1 VKNIPTYK
9 TERLII
15 RPTTTADAAFVYEV
29 MNSKGWLEF
38 IGDRGIKTIED
49 AKNYILEKM
58 RPQQERLGY
67 SNNTVIR
74 KSDGVKMG
82 SCGLYD
88 REGLEGVDIGFSFL
102 PEYGKQGYALESAL
116 KVKELALTEFGL
128 TQINAITTVANIN
141 SQKLLKKLGLRF
153 VKMIRLPND
162 EEELMFYQL
171 VTEINAINKAFEKEE
186 RRL

>member
-1 VKNIPTYK
+1 MRISTAPTYE

-15 RPTTTADAAFVYEV
+15 RPTNIEDAPFVYEV
-29 MNSKGWLEF
+29 MNTKGWLEF

-58 RPQQERLGY
+58 RPQQERLGF

-74 KSDGVKMG
+74 KSDGVKIG

-88 REGLEGVDIGFSFL
+88 REGLEGVDIGFAFL
-102 PEYGKQGYALESAL
+102 PQYGGKGYAFESAS
-116 KVKELALTEFGL
+116 KVKALALTKFGL
-128 TQINAITTVANIN
+128 TQINAITTPANIK
-141 SQKLLKKLGLRF
+141 SQKLLEKLDLKF

-162 EEELMFYQL
+162 EAELMFYQL
-171 VTEINAINKAFEKEE
+171 VK
-186 RRL
+186 

>member
-1 VKNIPTYK
+1 MKKDPTYE

-15 RPTTTADAAFVYEV
+15 RPTTTEDAAFIYEL
-29 MNSKGWLEF
+29 MNSEGWLKY
-38 IGDRGIKTIED
+38 IGDRGIKSVEH

-74 KSDGVKMG
+74 KLDGAKMG

-102 PEYGKQGYALESAL
+102 PQFGKKGYAFEAAT
-116 KVKELALTEFGL
+116 KIKTLALNEFGL
-128 TQINAITTVANIN
+128 PQINAITTPANIN
-141 SQKLLKKLGLRF
+141 SQKLLEKLGLQY

-162 EEELMFYQL
+162 PEEWMFYQL
-171 VTEINAINKAFEKEE
+171 FRE
-186 RRL
+186 

>member
-1 VKNIPTYK
+1 MKISTDPIYE
-9 TERLII
+9 TERLIF
-15 RPTTTADAAFVYEV
+15 RPTTVEDAAFIHEL

-38 IGDRGIKTIED
+38 IGDRGIKTVED

-74 KSDGVKMG
+74 KSDGAKIG

-102 PEYGKQGYALESAL
+102 PQYGKKGYAYESAM
-116 KVKELALTEFGL
+116 KVKELALNEFGL
-128 TQINAITTVANIN
+128 TQISAITTTANVN
-141 SQKLLKKLGLRF
+141 SQKLIKKLGLRF
-153 VKMIRLPND
+153 VKMIRLPKD

-171 VTEINAINKAFEKEE
+171 K
-186 RRL
+186 

>member
-1 VKNIPTYK
+1 MVKKDPTYE

-15 RPTTTADAAFVYEV
+15 RPTTTADAAFIYEV
-29 MNSKGWLEF
+29 MNTEGWLKH
-38 IGDRGIKTIED
+38 IGDRGIKTEED

-88 REGLEGVDIGFSFL
+88 REGLEGVDIGFAFL
-102 PEYGKQGYALESAL
+102 PQYGKKGYAFEAAT
-116 KVKELALTEFGL
+116 KIKELALKEFGL
-128 TQINAITTVANIN
+128 TQINAITTPANLK
-141 SQKLLKKLGLRF
+141 SQKLLEKLGLQF
-153 VKMIRLPND
+153 VKLIHLPND
-162 EEELMFYQL
+162 DTELMFYQL
-171 VTEINAINKAFEKEE
+171 K
-186 RRL
+186 

>member
-1 VKNIPTYK
+1 MKKDPTYE

-15 RPTTTADAAFVYEV
+15 RPTTTEDAAFIYEL
-29 MNSKGWLEF
+29 MNSEGWLKY
-38 IGDRGIKTIED
+38 IGDRGIKSVEH

-74 KSDGVKMG
+74 KLDGAKMG

-102 PEYGKQGYALESAL
+102 PQFGKKGYAFEAAT
-116 KVKELALTEFGL
+116 KIKTLALNEFGL
-128 TQINAITTVANIN
+128 TQINAITTPANIN
-141 SQKLLKKLGLRF
+141 SQKLLEKLGLQY

-162 EEELMFYQL
+162 PEEWMFYQL
-171 VTEINAINKAFEKEE
+171 FRE
-186 RRL
+186 

>member
-1 VKNIPTYK
+1 MVKKDPTYE

-15 RPTTTADAAFVYEV
+15 RPTTTADAAFIYEV
-29 MNSKGWLEF
+29 MNTEGWLKH
-38 IGDRGIKTIED
+38 IGDRGIKTEED

-88 REGLEGVDIGFSFL
+88 REGLEGVDIGFAFL
-102 PEYGKQGYALESAL
+102 PQYGKKGYAFEAAT
-116 KVKELALTEFGL
+116 KIKELALKEFGL
-128 TQINAITTVANIN
+128 TQINAITTPANKK
-141 SQKLLKKLGLRF
+141 SQKLLEKLGLQF
-153 VKMIRLPND
+153 VKLIHLPND
-162 EEELMFYQL
+162 DTELMFYQL
-171 VTEINAINKAFEKEE
+171 K
-186 RRL
+186 

>member
-1 VKNIPTYK
+1 MKISTDPTYE

-15 RPTTTADAAFVYEV
+15 RPTTTEDAAFIHEL

-74 KSDGVKMG
+74 KSDGAKLG

-102 PEYGKQGYALESAL
+102 PQYGKKGYAYESAV
-116 KVKELALTEFGL
+116 KVKELALTKFGL
-128 TQINAITTVANIN
+128 TQINAITTPVNVK
-141 SQKLLKKLGLRF
+141 SQKLIEKLGLRF
-153 VKMIRLPND
+153 VKMIRLPKD

-171 VTEINAINKAFEKEE
+171 FI
-186 RRL
+186 

>member
-1 VKNIPTYK
+1 MVKKDPTYE

-15 RPTTTADAAFVYEV
+15 RPTTTADAAFIYEV
-29 MNSKGWLEF
+29 MNTEGWLKH
-38 IGDRGIKTIED
+38 IGDRGIKTEED

-88 REGLEGVDIGFSFL
+88 REGLEGVDIGFAFL
-102 PEYGKQGYALESAL
+102 PQYGKKGYAFEAAAQIM
-116 KVKELALTEFGL
+116 ELALKEFGL
-128 TQINAITTVANIN
+128 TQINAITTPANLK
-141 SQKLLKKLGLRF
+141 SQKLLEKLGLQF
-153 VKMIRLPND
+153 VKLIHLPND
-162 EEELMFYQL
+162 DTELMFYQL
-171 VTEINAINKAFEKEE
+171 K
-186 RRL
+186 